1 MKPKNIVLLGCTGS
15 IGVSTLK
22 VAADLPEQIR
32 IVGMASREN
41 VDGME
46 TAIRQFK
53 PLAVG
58 MTDPKKAKELQQRI
72 GDKIPVHTGER
83 GLIEL
88 ATMPEDRKSTR
99 LKLQSLRHL
108 V

>member
-15 IGVSTLK
+15 IGVSTQK
-22 VAADLPEQIR
+22 VAADLPDQIR

-46 TAIRQFK
+46 EAIRQFN

-58 MTDPKKAKELQQRI
+58 MTDPGKAKELRRRI
-72 GDKIPVHTGER
+72 GDKIPVHIGER
-83 GLIEL
+83 GLVGL
-88 ATMPEDRKSTR
+88 ATMPEADVV
-99 LKLQSLRHL
+99 L
-108 V
+108 VAIVGTA

>member
-1 MKPKNIVLLGCTGS
+1 MYSPVTGSQPGLWSRNTCGGGMGKVCSVPLMKPKNLVLLGCTGS
-15 IGVSTLK
+15 IGVSTQK

-46 TAIRQFK
+46 KAIRQFK

-58 MTDPKKAKELQQRI
+58 MTNPAKAKELEGRI
-72 GDKIPVHTGER
+72 GGKIP
-83 GLIEL
+83 
-88 ATMPEDRKSTR
+88 
-99 LKLQSLRHL
+99 
-108 V
+108 